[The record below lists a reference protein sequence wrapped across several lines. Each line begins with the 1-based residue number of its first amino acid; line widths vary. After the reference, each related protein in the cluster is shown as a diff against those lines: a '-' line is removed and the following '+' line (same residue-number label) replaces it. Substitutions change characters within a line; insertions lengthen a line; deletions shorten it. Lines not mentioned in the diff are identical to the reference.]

1 MAGPQATPAP
11 ADDLAGAAVAS
22 AVSWPLD
29 RDAFWP
35 VLAWALTS
43 ALGVLVFASV
53 LRRPDL
59 VFELAGS
66 PFLVAGARRR
76 RDRERPRPLVAG
88 AAAVAVMDAPAPAP
102 DTPAVEP
109 LAAPDPAE
117 DPVAA
122 PVVDDTASS
131 APMEAPAD
139 EPDSPA
145 AETPGAEAAAVAP
158 AGPETV
164 AGPTEDVPVVDGPET
179 ASVNDDAPLA
189 AAAAARAAMIAGAKR
204 PPLKFTGKAGKGV
217 QRGKIGYRQVRV
229 SAGPDDVRTAEVGRV
244 DLKDEVEL
252 IGEDESFFQI
262 RTPEGVEGW
271 VPRYVIRGFT
281 TSSGK

>member
-1 MAGPQATPAP
+1 MAAPHATPAP
-11 ADDLAGAAVAS
+11 ADDNGVVAVAS
-22 AVSWPLD
+22 ATAWPLD

-35 VLAWALTS
+35 VMAWALTS
-43 ALGVLVFASV
+43 TLGVLVFASV

-76 RDRERPRPLVAG
+76 RDRERPRPPVAA
-88 AAAVAVMDAPAPAP
+88 AAAVAVLEAPAPEPDAP
-102 DTPAVEP
+102 VVEPAFAPEAPEDAVAAGSVAVDAASGAPADAPAVEP
-109 LAAPDPAE
+109 DASGNETAPAE
-117 DPVAA
+117 VPSV
-122 PVVDDTASS
+122 
-131 APMEAPAD
+131 EPAVQ
-139 EPDSPA
+139 A
-145 AETPGAEAAAVAP
+145 
-158 AGPETV
+158 TV
-164 AGPTEDVPVVDGPET
+164 AGPPDEAPVADAT
-179 ASVNDDAPLA
+179 SVNDDAPLA

-204 PPLKFTGKAGKGV
+204 PPLKFTSKAAKGV

-252 IGEDESFFQI
+252 IGEDESFFQV